1 MTLPEKDKFPLIK
14 YRIDRA
20 NEAIIEAKEALELN
34 HLILAVNRIY
44 YACFYSVE
52 ALMLTRDFSTKN
64 HGALKGEFNKAFIH
78 SGILDKK
85 YYKILSNAFE
95 NRQTGD
101 YGDFVK
107 FNKDEV
113 GNSLT
118 EAKEFVTEINKMA
131 LNYINKQ

>member
-1 MTLPEKDKFPLIK
+1 MTLSEKDKFALIK

-20 NEAIIEAKEALELN
+20 NETIVEAKEALELN
-34 HLILAVNRIY
+34 HLNLAVNRIY

-64 HGALKGEFNKAFIH
+64 HGVLKGEFNKIYIH

-85 YYKILSNAFE
+85 YFETLNNAFK

-107 FNKDEV
+107 FNKDKV
-113 GNSLT
+113 KNSLI
-118 EAKEFVTEINKMA
+118 EAEGFVAEINKMA
-131 LNYINKQ
+131 LKYMNTE

>member
-1 MTLPEKDKFPLIK
+1 
-14 YRIDRA
+14 
-20 NEAIIEAKEALELN
+20 
-34 HLILAVNRIY
+34 
-44 YACFYSVE
+44 
-52 ALMLTRDFSTKN
+52 MLTRDFSTKN
-64 HGALKGEFNKAFIH
+64 HGVLKGEFNKVYIH
-78 SGILDKK
+78 SGIIDKK

>member
-1 MTLPEKDKFPLIK
+1 MTLPEKDKSVLIK
-14 YRIDRA
+14 YRINRA
-20 NEAIIEAKEALELN
+20 NETIIEAKEALELN

-52 ALMLTRDFSTKN
+52 ALMLTRNFSTKN
-64 HGALKGEFNKAFIH
+64 HGVLKGEFNKVYIH
-78 SGILDKK
+78 SGIIDKK

>member
-1 MTLPEKDKFPLIK
+1 MSEKDKFALIK

-20 NEAIIEAKEALELN
+20 NETIVEAKEALELN
-34 HLILAVNRIY
+34 HLNLAVNRIY

-64 HGALKGEFNKAFIH
+64 HGVLKGEFNKIYIQ

-85 YYKILSNAFE
+85 YFETLNNAFK

-107 FNKDEV
+107 FNKDKV
-113 GNSLT
+113 KNSLI
-118 EAKEFVTEINKMA
+118 EAEWFVAEINKMA
-131 LNYINKQ
+131 LKYMNTE

>member
-1 MTLPEKDKFPLIK
+1 MSEKDKFALIK

-20 NEAIIEAKEALELN
+20 NETIVEAKEALELN
-34 HLILAVNRIY
+34 HLNLAVNRIY

-64 HGALKGEFNKAFIH
+64 HGVLKGEFNKIYIH

-85 YYKILSNAFE
+85 YFETLNNAFK

-107 FNKDEV
+107 FNKDKV
-113 GNSLT
+113 KNSLI
-118 EAKEFVTEINKMA
+118 EAEGFVAEINKMA
-131 LNYINKQ
+131 LKYMNTE

>member
-1 MTLPEKDKFPLIK
+1 MTLSEKDKFALIK

-20 NEAIIEAKEALELN
+20 NETIVEAKEALELN
-34 HLILAVNRIY
+34 HLNLAVNRIY

-64 HGALKGEFNKAFIH
+64 HGVLKGEFNKIYIH

-85 YYKILSNAFE
+85 YFETLNNAFK

-107 FNKDEV
+107 FNKDKV
-113 GNSLT
+113 KNSLI
-118 EAKEFVTEINKMA
+118 EAEWFVAEINKMA
-131 LNYINKQ
+131 LKYMNTE

>member
-1 MTLPEKDKFPLIK
+1 MSEKDKFALIK

-20 NEAIIEAKEALELN
+20 NETIVEAKEALELN
-34 HLILAVNRIY
+34 HLNLAVNRIY

-64 HGALKGEFNKAFIH
+64 HGVLKGEFNKIYIH

-85 YYKILSNAFE
+85 YFETLNNAFK

-107 FNKDEV
+107 FNKDKV
-113 GNSLT
+113 KNSLI
-118 EAKEFVTEINKMA
+118 EAEWFVAEINKMA
-131 LNYINKQ
+131 LKYMNTE

>member
-1 MTLPEKDKFPLIK
+1 MTLLENDKSALIK
-14 YRIDRA
+14 YRIHRA
-20 NEAIIEAKEALELN
+20 DETIVEAKEVLELN

-64 HGALKGEFNKAFIH
+64 HGVLKGEFNKAFIH
-78 SGILDKK
+78 SGVLDKK

-113 GNSLT
+113 LNSLI
-118 EAKEFVTEINKMA
+118 EAEDFVTEINKTV
-131 LNYINKQ
+131 LNYIDKK

>member
-1 MTLPEKDKFPLIK
+1 MTLHEKDKSALIK

-20 NEAIIEAKEALELN
+20 NETIIEAKEALELN

-64 HGALKGEFNKAFIH
+64 HGVLKGEFNKAFIH
-78 SGILDKK
+78 SGIIDKK
-85 YYKILSNAFE
+85 YFEILNNAFK

-101 YGDFVK
+101 YGYFVK
-107 FNKDEV
+107 FSKDKVE
-113 GNSLT
+113 NSLL
-118 EAKEFVTEINKMA
+118 EAEKFVIKINEMA
-131 LNYINKQ
+131 LNYINNQ

>member
-1 MTLPEKDKFPLIK
+1 MTLSEKDKFALIK
-14 YRIDRA
+14 YRIDKA
-20 NEAIIEAKEALELN
+20 NETIVEAKEALELN
-34 HLILAVNRIY
+34 HLNLAVNRIY

-64 HGALKGEFNKAFIH
+64 HGVLKGEFNKIYIH

-85 YYKILSNAFE
+85 YFETLNNAFK

-107 FNKDEV
+107 FNKDKV
-113 GNSLT
+113 KNSLI
-118 EAKEFVTEINKMA
+118 EAEWFVAEINKMA
-131 LNYINKQ
+131 LKYMNTE

>member
-1 MTLPEKDKFPLIK
+1 MTLHEKDKSALIK

-20 NEAIIEAKEALELN
+20 NETIIEAKEALELN

-64 HGALKGEFNKAFIH
+64 HGVLKGEFNKAFIH

-113 GNSLT
+113 LNSLM
-118 EAKEFVTEINKMA
+118 EAEDFITEINKTA
-131 LNYINKQ
+131 LNYIDKK

>member
-1 MTLPEKDKFPLIK
+1 MTLLEKDKSALIK

-20 NEAIIEAKEALELN
+20 NETIIEAKEALELD

-64 HGALKGEFNKAFIH
+64 HGVLKGEFNKVYVH
-78 SGILDKK
+78 SGIIDKK
-85 YYKILSNAFE
+85 YFEILNNAFK

-107 FNKDEV
+107 FNKDKVES
-113 GNSLT
+113 SLS